1 MNRIKRFFREHAIA
15 IVGTILIIALGY
27 GMFAFVRSMGNFTT
41 ERDAYDSFV
50 NSMTDKFGAIALIGD
65 YETANRSPDA
75 EGNIA
80 VPEQG
85 EYPDIRDTIF
95 KGTPAPVSAETYI
108 NEANGK
114 CGAVFTYVTDAGTF
128 LVYYEKG
135 IIYDSDINTGDTAS
149 SENSVY
155 FGEDICIKKK

>member
-65 YETANRSPDA
+65 YETANRST
-75 EGNIA
+75 NISI
-80 VPEQG
+80 PEQG
-85 EYPDIRDTIF
+85 EYPDIRDAIF
-95 KGTPAPVSAETYI
+95 KGTPAPANAETYI

-114 CGAVFTYVTDAGTF
+114 CGALFTYVTDAGTF

-149 SENSVY
+149 PENSVY